1 MMELQK
7 EFSELVETLKTERD
21 EIGLKLHL
29 ASMDVKDEFD
39 TLDEKWE
46 IVAQKAAELADDAAE
61 VSEEAIAKAKVVGE
75 ELKAAYNRVRAR
87 LSE

>member
-1 MMELQK
+1 MELQK

-21 EIGLKLHL
+21 EIKLKLHL
-29 ASMDVKDEFD
+29 ASMEAKEEFD
-39 TLDEKWE
+39 TLDDKWDL
-46 IVAQKAAELADDAAE
+46 VTQKAAEMADDAVD

-75 ELKAAYNRVRAR
+75 ELKETYQKLRAK

>member
-1 MMELQK
+1 MELQK

-21 EIGLKLHL
+21 EIKLKLHL

-39 TLDEKWE
+39 TVDEKWDL
-46 IVAQKAAELADDAAE
+46 VAQKAAEVADDAVE

-75 ELKAAYNRVRAR
+75 ELKEAYQRIRAR
-87 LSE
+87 LSA